1 MKNIFFMR
9 HAKSEWNQ
17 NVSDELRTIS
27 NKGKLKT
34 EKVANYIKFNY
45 DFSFDKI
52 YASKAVRAKQTSEI
66 MKEILFPSQ
75 QIEVIDELYTF
86 SNFLLD
92 SWIRKL
98 DNKLENILIF
108 GHNPAFTEIINQL
121 GNENIYNLSTSG
133 FAWLQFETDD
143 WKSII
148 KGKTIKIILPKDI
161 K

>member
-1 MKNIFFMR
+1 MKNIFFIR
-9 HAKSEWNQ
+9 HAKSDWHQ
-17 NVSDELRTIS
+17 NISDELRKIS
-27 NKGKLKT
+27 EKGKFKT
-34 EKVANYIKFNY
+34 ELIANYIQTNLNL
-45 DFSFDKI
+45 SFDKI
-52 YASKAVRAKQTSEI
+52 YTSKAVRAKETSEI
-66 MKEILFPSQ
+66 VQNILFPTQ
-75 QIEVIDELYTF
+75 KVEVVDELYTF

-108 GHNPAFTEIINQL
+108 GHNPAFTELINQL
-121 GNENIYNLSTSG
+121 GDKNIYNLSTSG
-133 FAWLQFETDD
+133 FAWLQFDNEN